1 MSRSEMS
8 QDGLWALKV
17 GERLKSFAI
26 YSHITENHVP
36 IYI

>member
-8 QDGLWALKV
+8 QDGLCMMKV
-17 GERLKSFAI
+17 GEQLKSFAI
-26 YSHITENHVP
+26 YSHIYENHVP